1 MNTQYYNKME
11 YIVNKRKYKLEFS
24 FFKIII
30 LIRYIKFCKIK
41 YEIKNKYRNWKRDIF
56 KERL

>member
-1 MNTQYYNKME
+1 ME